1 MEKNLFRLAVLTL
14 PLLGCVFPA
23 SAMAQDYPTKPLRF
37 IVGPGPDVLAR
48 LLGQKLTES
57 WGQQVVV
64 DQRPAV
70 GGMVAADAVAKAAP
84 DGHTLLLST
93 ATYTTLMSLYPKVP
107 YDFVKDLTPVSLL
120 ASIPF
125 LLVVHPS
132 VPARSTQELIRL
144 ARARPGQLNYAS
156 SGVGA
161 TSHLAHELLNNMAG
175 IKTVHV
181 PYKGTV
187 AGLIDLIS
195 GQVHMMLGIM
205 QGTLPSA
212 KAGKIRALAVSGSKR
227 SSSAP
232 ELPTIAE
239 SGVPGFEFTSWNGVH
254 VTAGTS
260 KAIIGKLHAELLK
273 ILALPDVKER
283 MFDLGLEQ
291 VGSTPEELAAL
302 VNANIEKW
310 GKLIRDLGVRVE

>member
-1 MEKNLFRLAVLTL
+1 MRNLSRLATL
-14 PLLGCVFPA
+14 ILPVLGCGIPTAA
-23 SAMAQDYPTKPLRF
+23 SAQDYPTKPIRF

-70 GGMVAADAVAKAAP
+70 GGMLAADAVAKAAA

-93 ATYTTLMSLYPKVP
+93 PTYTTLMSLYPKVP
-107 YDFVKDLTPVSLL
+107 YDFVKDLAPVSLL

-125 LLVVHPS
+125 LLAVHPS

-181 PYKGTV
+181 PYKGTGP
-187 AGLIDLIS
+187 GLIDLIA
-195 GQVHMMLGIM
+195 GQVQMALGIM
-205 QGTLPSA
+205 QGTLPYA
-212 KAGKIRALAVSGSKR
+212 KAGKIRALAVSSLKR
-227 SSSAP
+227 SASAP
-232 ELPTIAE
+232 ELPTIDE
-239 SGVPGFEFTSWNGVH
+239 SGVPGYEFTSWNGVH

-260 KAIIGKLHAELLK
+260 AAVIMKLNAELLR
-273 ILALPDVKER
+273 ILALPDVKDR
-283 MFDLGLEQ
+283 MFDIGLEQ

-302 VNANIEKW
+302 VNANIDKW
-310 GKLIRDLGVRVE
+310 GKLIRALGVRGD

>member
-1 MEKNLFRLAVLTL
+1 MEILSRLAILAL
-14 PLLGCVFPA
+14 PVLGCVAPVPA
-23 SAMAQDYPTKPLRF
+23 IAQDYPTKPIRF

-48 LLGQKLTES
+48 LFGQKLTES

-70 GGMVAADAVAKAAP
+70 GGMVAADAVAKAAS

-120 ASIPF
+120 ATIPF
-125 LLVVHPS
+125 VLAVHPS
-132 VPARSTQELIRL
+132 VPVRSTEELIRL

-161 TSHLAHELLNNMAG
+161 TSHLAHELLNKMAG

-187 AGLIDLIS
+187 PGLIDLIS
-195 GQVHMMLGIM
+195 GQVHFILGIM
-205 QGTLPSA
+205 QATLPHA
-212 KAGKIRALAVSGSKR
+212 KAGRIRALAVSSLKP
-227 SSSAP
+227 SPSAP
-232 ELPTIAE
+232 DLPTISA
-239 SGVPGFEFTSWNGVH
+239 SGVPGFEFSSWNGVH
-254 VTAGTS
+254 VPAGTS
-260 KAIIGKLHAELLK
+260 KAIIVKLHAELLK
-273 ILALPDVKER
+273 ILALPEVKER
-283 MFDLGLEQ
+283 MFELGLEP
-291 VGSTPEELAAL
+291 VGSTPEELGAL

-310 GKLIRDLGVRVE
+310 GKLIRELGVRAE

>member
-1 MEKNLFRLAVLTL
+1 MEILSRLAILAL
-14 PLLGCVFPA
+14 PVLGCVAPVPA
-23 SAMAQDYPTKPLRF
+23 IAQDYPTKPIRF

-48 LLGQKLTES
+48 LFGQKLTES

-70 GGMVAADAVAKAAP
+70 GGMVAADAVAKAAS

-120 ASIPF
+120 ATIPF
-125 LLVVHPS
+125 VLAVHPS
-132 VPARSTQELIRL
+132 VPVRSTEELIRL

-161 TSHLAHELLNNMAG
+161 TSHLAHELLNKMAG

-187 AGLIDLIS
+187 PGLIDLIS
-195 GQVHMMLGIM
+195 GQVHFILGIM
-205 QGTLPSA
+205 QATLPHA
-212 KAGKIRALAVSGSKR
+212 KAGRIRALAVSSLKP
-227 SSSAP
+227 SPSAP
-232 ELPTIAE
+232 DLPTISA
-239 SGVPGFEFTSWNGVH
+239 SGVPGFEFSSWNGVH
-254 VTAGTS
+254 VPAGTS
-260 KAIIGKLHAELLK
+260 KAIIAKLHAELLK
-273 ILALPDVKER
+273 ILALPEVKER
-283 MFDLGLEQ
+283 MFELGLEP
-291 VGSTPEELAAL
+291 VGSTPEELGAL

-310 GKLIRDLGVRVE
+310 GKLIRELGVRAE

>member
-1 MEKNLFRLAVLTL
+1 MRNLTRLAVLTL
-14 PLLGCVFPA
+14 PVLGCGIPA
-23 SAMAQDYPTKPLRF
+23 SAVAQDYPTKPMRF

-70 GGMVAADAVAKAAP
+70 GGMLAADAVAKATA

-93 ATYTTLMSLYPKVP
+93 PTYTTLMSLYPKVP
-107 YDFVKDLTPVSLL
+107 YDFVKDLAPVSLL

-125 LLVVHPS
+125 LLAVHPS
-132 VPARSTQELIRL
+132 LPVRSTQELIRL

-161 TSHLAHELLNNMAG
+161 TSHLAHELFNNMAG

-181 PYKGTV
+181 PYKGTGP
-187 AGLIDLIS
+187 GLIDLIA
-195 GQVHMMLGIM
+195 GQVQMALGIM
-205 QGTLPSA
+205 QGTLPYA
-212 KAGKIRALAVSGSKR
+212 KAGKIRALAVSSLKR

-239 SGVPGFEFTSWNGVH
+239 SGVPGYEFTSWNGVH

-260 KAIIGKLHAELLK
+260 KAIVAKLNAELLR

-283 MFDLGLEQ
+283 MFDIGLEQ
-291 VGSTPEELAAL
+291 VGSTPEELATL

-310 GKLIRDLGVRVE
+310 GKLIRDLGVRGD

>member
-1 MEKNLFRLAVLTL
+1 MRNLNRLAVLTL
-14 PLLGCVFPA
+14 PLLGCIFPNPVA
-23 SAMAQDYPTKPLRF
+23 AQDYPTKPLRF

-70 GGMVAADAVAKAAP
+70 GGMLAADAVAKAAS

-93 ATYTTLMSLYPKVP
+93 PTYTTLMSLYPKVP
-107 YDFVKDLTPVSLL
+107 YDFVKDLAPVSLL
-120 ASIPF
+120 ALIPF
-125 LLVVHPS
+125 LLAVHPS
-132 VPARSTQELIRL
+132 LPVRSTQELIRL

-156 SGVGA
+156 SDVGA

-181 PYKGTV
+181 PYKGTGP
-187 AGLIDLIS
+187 GLIDLIA
-195 GQVHMMLGIM
+195 GQVQMALGIM
-205 QGTLPSA
+205 QGTLPYA
-212 KAGKIRALAVSGSKR
+212 KAGKIRALAVSSLKR

-239 SGVPGFEFTSWNGVH
+239 SGVPGYEFTSWNGVH

-260 KAIIGKLHAELLK
+260 KAIVAKLNAELLR

-310 GKLIRDLGVRVE
+310 GKLIRDLGVRGD

>member
-1 MEKNLFRLAVLTL
+1 MQNLSHLAILAL
-14 PLLGCVFPA
+14 PVLGCVFPFPLL
-23 SAMAQDYPTKPLRF
+23 AQDYPTKPMRF

-48 LLGQKLTES
+48 LFGQKLTES

-93 ATYTTLMSLYPKVP
+93 ATYTTLMSLYSKVP
-107 YDFVKDLTPVSLL
+107 YDFVRDLAPVSLL
-120 ASIPF
+120 ATIPF
-125 LLVVHPS
+125 VLVVHPS
-132 VPARSTQELIRL
+132 LPARSTQELIRL

-156 SGVGA
+156 SGVGS

-187 AGLIDLIS
+187 PAVIDLIS
-195 GQVHMMLGIM
+195 GQVQMMLGIM
-205 QGTLPSA
+205 QGSLPHV
-212 KAGKIRALAVSGSKR
+212 KAGKLRALAVSGLKPSP
-227 SSSAP
+227 SAP
-232 ELPTIAE
+232 DLPTISA

-254 VTAGTS
+254 VPAGTA
-260 KAIIGKLHAELLK
+260 KAIIAKLHAELLK
-273 ILALPDVKER
+273 ILALPDVKAR
-283 MFDLGLEQ
+283 MFELGLEQ
-291 VGSTPEELAAL
+291 AGSTPEELGAL

-310 GKLIRDLGVRVE
+310 GKLIRDLGVRAE